1 MYQFAQKSVI
11 FLSILL
17 LAVACVPLEST
28 TGSAAGSPASIEMED
43 KNYLS
48 SIHSAQI
55 YPATG
60 NPAASLEP
68 SVISIRQNIPLV
80 LTFDNLQPDYTQYQA
95 RIIHCDWNW
104 DKSRITSLQYLYE
117 FNEFPIT
124 EYEFSENTRIPYVH
138 YRFTVPRVKLPGNY
152 VLAVYRNNNPDDVVL
167 TRRFMVYD
175 TQTVIEHAMTLPAG
189 PVARRENQQ
198 INFNLQYGSIP
209 NVTDPSSQIKVVIRQ
224 NQRWDNAIFGLR
236 PTGIREGLQQLEYQL
251 FDKSNQFKGGNEFR
265 FFDLRMVQARGQN
278 VGSVQR
284 DSTGIHAFLVPNE
297 PRGTKAYSQIKDLN
311 GQYHLTNVEYPE
323 PSVTSEYVYTHFFLE
338 TGAPVDAPVYVAGAF
353 TNYQP
358 TEPFLM
364 RYDAEAGGYLVDLTL
379 KQGWYNY
386 LFLLKNEKEEKYKL
400 EGSFSE
406 TENLYEIIVY
416 YKPIGELYDVI
427 IGYSEF
433 SSRRF

>member
-1 MYQFAQKSVI
+1 MYQFAQKSAI
-11 FLSILL
+11 FFCLL
-17 LAVACVPLEST
+17 LAASGCVPLETT
-28 TGSAAGSPASIEMED
+28 TGSAGSGGPLELED
-43 KNYLS
+43 KNYLP
-48 SIHSAQI
+48 SIQSAQV

-60 NPAASLEP
+60 STTASLEP
-68 SVISIRQNIPLV
+68 AAISIRQNTPLV
-80 LTFDNLQPDYTQYQA
+80 LTFDELRPDFTQYQA

-104 DKSRITSLQYLYE
+104 DLSRLSTLQYLYD
-117 FNEFPIT
+117 FNEFPVT
-124 EYEFSENTRIPYVH
+124 EYEFSENTRLPYVH
-138 YRFTVPRVKLPGNY
+138 YRFKVPRVKIPGNY
-152 VLAVYRNNNPDDVVL
+152 VVAVYRNNNPNDVVL
-167 TRRFMVYD
+167 TRRFIVYD
-175 TQTVIEHAMTLPAG
+175 TQTIIDQAISLPGG

-198 INFNLQYGSIP
+198 INFTLQYGSIA
-209 NVTDPSSQIKVVIRQ
+209 NVVDASSQIKVVIRQ

-236 PTGIREGLQQLEYQL
+236 PTGVREGLQQLEYQL
-251 FDKSNQFKGGNEFR
+251 FDQSNQFKGGNEFR

-297 PRGTKAYSQIKDLN
+297 PRGMRAYSQIKDLN

-338 TGAPVDAPVYVAGAF
+338 TEAPLSSPVYVAGAF

-358 TEPFLM
+358 TEPYLM
-364 RYDAEAGGYLVDLTL
+364 RHDAEAGGYLLDLTL

-386 LFLLKNEKEEKYKL
+386 LFLLKNEKEEMYKL

-406 TENLYEIIVY
+406 TENLYEIIIY
-416 YKPIGELYDVI
+416 YRPMGELYDTI

-433 SSRRF
+433 SSRRL